1 MILRQLAEGIQE
13 QNWSTVVL
21 EVLIVVVGIF
31 LGLQVDDWNEGRKD
45 RIEER
50 DYLERL
56 EADFVAHREA
66 LTFSIGLSDV
76 RLQQIEMVE
85 AAVRSPAV
93 AAQNPDRF
101 ITAVEKAAWASYLPL
116 EPNAYAELLSTGRMT
131 LLGSREL
138 RDLLVA
144 FYGGVVRWEPIL
156 NVTDERGAFRR
167 AVAGL
172 LNKEYLVLIEEGA
185 EEAEWPTNNIGAT
198 PGEARAIAE
207 DLAGRA
213 EAVKW
218 LPKMYHYHV
227 LARKVMR
234 GHLQRAEAVI
244 AEIENNLGH
253 AAKSA
258 GTNR

>member
-1 MILRQLAEGIQE
+1 MILRRLAEGVRQ
-13 QNWSTVVL
+13 QDWFTVVL
-21 EVLIVVVGIF
+21 EILIVVVGIF
-31 LGLQVDDWNEGRKD
+31 VALQVDDWNETRKD
-45 RIEER
+45 RLEER

-56 EADFVAHREA
+56 EADFAAHRDR
-66 LTFSIGLSDV
+66 LTFAIGLANV
-76 RLQQIEMVE
+76 RFEQIEMLE
-85 AAVRSPAV
+85 AAVRSPGI

-131 LLGSREL
+131 LLRSREL

-172 LNKEYLVLIEEGA
+172 LNKEYLVVIEEGA
-185 EEAEWPTNNIGAT
+185 EEAEWPTDNIGAT
-198 PGEARAIAE
+198 PAAASAIAE

-213 EAVKW
+213 EAIKW

-234 GHLQRAEAVI
+234 GHLERADAVI
-244 AEIENNLGH
+244 AEIEVNLGR
-253 AAKSA
+253 AAQSE
-258 GTNR
+258 GTNQ